1 MEEPPKFQA
10 NILKPKITKKKYNPD
25 DYRFK
30 DEIGT
35 FKVKKIDS
43 IKEQQYNIDNCKDS
57 TYFVFDITANVY
69 IDDC

>member
-1 MEEPPKFQA
+1 MEEAPKFQA

-30 DEIGT
+30 DETGS

-43 IKEQQYNIDNCKDS
+43 IK
-57 TYFVFDITANVY
+57 
-69 IDDC
+69 